1 MFFCKSCHLLEIN
14 GEKRK
19 KKVLKLFSCNGVC
32 VSAGV
37 LYLGVFYFWLKCN
50 ACLTHGYFT

>member
-1 MFFCKSCHLLEIN
+1 ME
-14 GEKRK
+14 RK
-19 KKVLKLFSCNGVC
+19 GKKVLKLFSCNGVC